1 MTSGGDAYY
10 NVLRRLNGV
19 GGFRNEMWLDTGTY
33 ESWKYEDY
41 WDYLLRSNM
50 TVSQAWVT
58 AWSEDGSVWNWEYWC
73 WEERDARFLTLE
85 NCNCTQTG
93 CTSYMKN
100 DYFFNVQT
108 GPMDQKSTL
117 TGYDYY
123 CFRDRESPNFSNYVR
138 TLNKSMP
145 EKTYPEEFSSYSI
158 EPVADSIIEE
168 LMGIKIGGKETRVK
182 GENDYSYKDDYM
194 IMKKSGKDF
203 SAIMNRTQ
211 ESFRYENDWEYE
223 ARDRFEE
230 AKAIAETLTT
240 LDLEYAGISKDTNEA
255 FEVGGNGESLGKSVN
270 SISFVFRPK
279 INGIFIYGENIS
291 IEYDAQGLYQIR
303 SRVPHSI
310 ALSKTGKIMSEEK
323 AVEELSKSVTIEE
336 ANKGKVVYSLDEN
349 NELVLSIIARNEEQ
363 KTIKTVP
370 LEAKDE

>member
-1 MTSGGDAYY
+1 
-10 NVLRRLNGV
+10 
-19 GGFRNEMWLDTGTY
+19 
-33 ESWKYEDY
+33 
-41 WDYLLRSNM
+41 
-50 TVSQAWVT
+50 
-58 AWSEDGSVWNWEYWC
+58 
-73 WEERDARFLTLE
+73 
-85 NCNCTQTG
+85 
-93 CTSYMKN
+93 
-100 DYFFNVQT
+100 
-108 GPMDQKSTL
+108 
-117 TGYDYY
+117 
-123 CFRDRESPNFSNYVR
+123 
-138 TLNKSMP
+138 
-145 EKTYPEEFSSYSI
+145 
-158 EPVADSIIEE
+158 
-168 LMGIKIGGKETRVK
+168 
-182 GENDYSYKDDYM
+182 
-194 IMKKSGKDF
+194 
-203 SAIMNRTQ
+203 
-211 ESFRYENDWEYE
+211 
-223 ARDRFEE
+223 
-230 AKAIAETLTT
+230 TT